1 MVRSK
6 AVHFFQKK
14 NENIFLKI
22 ICYCICFTFSKKSK
36 KSCDARFFRSKAV
49 HRFFSDFLKK
59 VKKME
64 KSAFFSLFSLWSQ
77 RHFHIFHLI
86 EHRVKVVKKDVKK
99 KHKKNGFRFL
109 KLFFKNENWT
119 FIFVYF
125 LI

>member
-14 NENIFLKI
+14 NENIFFEI
-22 ICYCICFTFSKKSK
+22 ICYCICFTIWKKTK

-49 HRFFSDFLKK
+49 HRNFSDFLKK
-59 VKKME
+59 VKKMG
-64 KSAFFSLFSLWSQ
+64 KSAFFSLFFLWSQ
-77 RHFHIFHLI
+77 RHFHIIHLI
-86 EHRVKVVKKDVKK
+86 EYHAKHAKKVAKK

-119 FIFVYF
+119 FIFVHF